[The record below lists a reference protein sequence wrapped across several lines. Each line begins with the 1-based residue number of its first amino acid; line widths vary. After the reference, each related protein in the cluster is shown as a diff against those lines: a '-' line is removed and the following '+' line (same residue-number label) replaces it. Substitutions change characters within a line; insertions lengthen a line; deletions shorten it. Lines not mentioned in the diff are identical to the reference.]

1 VAREAIIFRPGALPA
16 FDSSPEQLAQ
26 AASSRDQLLWID
38 LLDPTREEIDAVAR
52 DFELH
57 PLAHEDAHHGDQRP
71 KLDQYGQDLFIVF
84 YALALDELRVSNAE
98 IHFYVTSNAVISIHD
113 RPVAAIEDVRRR
125 WSAVQAN
132 GSHTAGMLLYALLD
146 AIVDDYFPVV
156 DHLSELLETAQEQ
169 IFEEQDTSN
178 QQYIFHIIRTLVGIR
193 RVLGPERDVM
203 NALVR
208 RDIPIIESSTIIYF
222 QDVYD
227 HILRVSETIDTYRD
241 LVSGAIDVQLA
252 ITSNRLNEVMKRM
265 TALSIILMSV
275 TLIAS
280 IYGMNFARMPELDWH
295 FGYPL
300 ALGTMGTIAGVLYL
314 LFRRIDYL

>member
-1 VAREAIIFRPGALPA
+1 MARESIVFRPGALP
-16 FDSSPEQLAQ
+16 DLDPSPELIAE
-26 AASSRDQLLWID
+26 ARASSDHLLWVSLID
-38 LLDPTREEIDAVAR
+38 PAREEIDALAGE
-52 DFELH
+52 FGFH
-57 PLAHEDAHHGDQRP
+57 PLAHEDAHHRNQRP
-71 KLDQYGQDLFIVF
+71 KLDQYGNDLFIVF
-84 YALALDELRVSNAE
+84 YALEVDEVRVLNEE
-98 IHFYVTSNAVISIHD
+98 IHFYVTRNAVISIHD
-113 RPVAAIEDVRRR
+113 QPVAAITDVRKR
-125 WSAVQAN
+125 WSAAEVN
-132 GSHTAGMLLYALLD
+132 EHYSAGMLLYAIFD

-156 DHLSELLETAQEQ
+156 DHLSELLEAAQER

-178 QQYIFHIIRTLVGIR
+178 QQHIYLIIHTLVGIR
-193 RVLGPERDVM
+193 RILAPERDVM

-208 RDIPIIESSTIIYF
+208 RDIPMIESATIIYF

-275 TLIAS
+275 TLISS
-280 IYGMNFARMPELDWH
+280 IYGMNFVHMPELDWR

-300 ALGTMGTIAGVLYL
+300 ALGSMVAIGGTLFLI
-314 LFRRIDYL
+314 FRRIDYL